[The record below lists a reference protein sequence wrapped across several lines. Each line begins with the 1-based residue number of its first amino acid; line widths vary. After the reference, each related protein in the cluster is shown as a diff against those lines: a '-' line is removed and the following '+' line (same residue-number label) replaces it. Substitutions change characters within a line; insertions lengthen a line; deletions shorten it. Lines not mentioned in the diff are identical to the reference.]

1 MRYWWCLLAA
11 LAVAS
16 VARAA
21 PPLEVYG
28 RLPAIDFVALSPSG
42 ERFALAARDGERRKL
57 FVRRADGEAEAVTG
71 LPAGKV
77 RDLVWGG
84 DRHLFIFGS
93 STIYAPIAGFDRQE
107 WMGGAHL
114 DLKTGKAFGIF
125 DKSNTF
131 IQAFFGWYGVRQID
145 GHDYAF
151 VGGYTF
157 DQLQPR
163 YNPSDEY
170 ANLVRIDLETGA
182 SKLVATAAGGN
193 SHWLLGPA
201 GEIIVRGAT
210 DPHGSA
216 YQLFRGGGG
225 QPILVS
231 KASEG
236 VTRMRL
242 EGFGRTSDSLLL
254 LERSNDD
261 VLLREVPLS
270 NMSGGQV
277 LKQGDNTVGGVFD
290 RDTHLLLG
298 ISSHEGGEIAMFDP
312 LLQKKVDAARKAF
325 PGLRTALVS
334 YGHGFDRMV
343 FLTSGPGDSG
353 TYWLVD
359 IAKRSAIPIG
369 RVNPEIKEADV
380 GPSRMVSYKA
390 ADGLDMDGVLTLP
403 PGGAGGK
410 LPLVVIPH
418 GGPLV
423 AGDQVGFD
431 WWAQAFASRGYAVFQ
446 PNYRGTL
453 GRGEAFRKAAYG
465 EFGRKMQTDVSDG
478 VKALAAQGI
487 IDPGRVCIV
496 GASYGGYA
504 ALAGVTVEQG
514 IYRCAVS
521 VAGLSDLSR
530 FQIWIATR
538 SGSDL
543 QASNFWRALMGAAG
557 SQDLKA
563 VSPAQL
569 ARRADAPILLIHG
582 EDDSVV
588 PMEQSR
594 AMEKALQAAGKPVEF
609 VSMPGEDHWL
619 SKEATREIMLARAVA
634 FVEKHNPA
642 R

>member
-1 MRYWWCLLAA
+1 
-11 LAVAS
+11 

-42 ERFALAARDGERRKL
+42 ERFALAARDGDHRKL
-57 FVRRADGEAEAVTG
+57 FVRRADGQAEVATG
-71 LPAGKV
+71 LPPGKV
-77 RDLVWGG
+77 RELLWGG

-93 STIYAPIAGFDRQE
+93 STIYAPIQGFDRQE
-107 WMGGAHL
+107 WMGGAHI

-125 DKSNTF
+125 EKNNTF
-131 IQAFFGWYGVRQID
+131 IQAFFGWYGVRQIE

-163 YNPSDEY
+163 YNQTDQF

-182 SKLVATAAGGN
+182 TKLISTAGGGN
-193 SHWLLGPA
+193 SHWLLGPS

-225 QPILVS
+225 PPLLVS
-231 KASEG
+231 KASNGEA
-236 VTRMRL
+236 RIRL
-242 EGFGRTSDSLLL
+242 VGFGRTTASLLL
-254 LERSNDD
+254 QERSEDD

-270 NMSGGQV
+270 TMSGGEV
-277 LKQGDNTVGGVFD
+277 LKRGDNTAGGVFD
-290 RDTHLLLG
+290 RDTHLLVG
-298 ISSHEGGEIAMFDP
+298 VASNEGANIAMFDP
-312 LLQKKVDAARKAF
+312 LLQKKVEAARKAF
-325 PGLRTALVS
+325 PGLRTALIS

-380 GPSRMVSYKA
+380 GPMKMVSYKA

-403 PGGAGGK
+403 PGGAARN
-410 LPLVVIPH
+410 LPLVVLPH

-423 AGDQVGFD
+423 AGDEAGFD

-465 EFGRKMQTDVSDG
+465 EFGRKMQTDISDG
-478 VKALAAQGI
+478 VKALAAQGV
-487 IDPGRVCIV
+487 IDPRRVCIV
-496 GASYGGYA
+496 GGSYGGYA

-514 IYRCAVS
+514 VYRCAVS

-530 FQIWIATR
+530 FQVWVTTR
-538 SGSDL
+538 NGSDL

-557 SQDLKA
+557 SQDLKT
-563 VSPAQL
+563 VSPARL
-569 ARRADAPILLIHG
+569 AQRADAPILLIHG

-594 AMEKALQAAGKPVEF
+594 IMEKALQAAGKPVEF

-619 SKEATREIMLARAVA
+619 SKEATRQAMLAKAVA

-642 R
+642 Q